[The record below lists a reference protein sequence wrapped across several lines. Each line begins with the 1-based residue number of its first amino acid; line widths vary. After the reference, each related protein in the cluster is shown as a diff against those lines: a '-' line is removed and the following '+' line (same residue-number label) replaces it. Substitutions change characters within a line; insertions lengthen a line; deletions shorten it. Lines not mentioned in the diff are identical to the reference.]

1 MASKQR
7 AQEIRIGICVERQSI
22 LGDNDAPPPANPG
35 GQSVSSNNLRQSHLW
50 GRAPAAHAI
59 RGNRGAGGGAG
70 GGGAGGDGAASSG
83 PRFERLS
90 SLCLEVDLRQS
101 AEGGGSSLFSEDTSY
116 QRGVLGDKK
125 KKRKKKQKTV
135 SEPKP
140 GDDDDDDGDDVDD
153 ADGVSVMAPSE
164 QDGEDGVEP
173 LHSDSDRSKRQRKN
187 ANGKRLV
194 TANANGKDKA
204 AAVLAA
210 AAFGGGVAQMETSDD
225 ESDEESLFS
234 ANSELKKKAYKAAFP
249 IRGVSC
255 IGCAMAHRINCVEI
269 FILDN
274 ISRMSSDALWKH
286 ASLVWKL
293 EVVDKAKR
301 EGNIVPDWNW
311 KDLRSHF
318 LLHCSNPII
327 ARQSSIT
334 QLQLMRS
341 TIENRLVRV
350 EDDGSRELDKSS
362 ADLFLKVLKQES
374 AERTLLANLMSGGG
388 GGGGAAGKGGKAAGG
403 PTVGDAGGK

>member
-1 MASKQR
+1 
-7 AQEIRIGICVERQSI
+7 
-22 LGDNDAPPPANPG
+22 
-35 GQSVSSNNLRQSHLW
+35 
-50 GRAPAAHAI
+50 
-59 RGNRGAGGGAG
+59 
-70 GGGAGGDGAASSG
+70 
-83 PRFERLS
+83 
-90 SLCLEVDLRQS
+90 
-101 AEGGGSSLFSEDTSY
+101 LFSEDTSY
-116 QRGVLGDKK
+116 QHGVLGDKK
-125 KKRKKKQKTV
+125 KKRKKKAKTT
-135 SEPKP
+135 SEPEP
-140 GDDDDDDGDDVDD
+140 GNDDDDDDAD

-164 QDGEDGVEP
+164 QDGQDGVEP
-173 LHSDSDRSKRQRKN
+173 LHSDDDRSKRQRKN
-187 ANGKRLV
+187 ANGKRPI
-194 TANANGKDKA
+194 AGNGKDKA

-210 AAFGGGVAQMETSDD
+210 AAFGGGVAEMETSDE

-255 IGCAMAHRINCVEI
+255 IGCAMAHRINSVET

-286 ASLVWKL
+286 AALVWKL

-374 AERTLLANLMSGGG
+374 AERTLLANLVSG